1 MKYFKKKLSLI
12 RYLICTNI
20 NLKTLLKKYKN
31 KCQELYNENLTNEL
45 HYNKQ
50 KKVIIK
56 EYSEIRNENK
66 QLINEVYE
74 LQQKLKMVELIHKIN
89 HKECNDYNNNFI
101 EVAIHKDGKYNV

>member
-1 MKYFKKKLSLI
+1 MKHNQNYLTQFKKKISLI

-31 KCQELYNENLTNEL
+31 RCKELYNENLTNEL

-56 EYSEIRNENK
+56 EYTEIRNENK
-66 QLINEVYE
+66 QLMNEVYE
-74 LQQKLKMVELIHKIN
+74 LTISNKMIQDSLNMYKELHERKRN
-89 HKECNDYNNNFI
+89 TYDDVY
-101 EVAIHKDGKYNV
+101 V